1 MMATRGHLTRWFVD
15 EFDFSTDAFSLGLDI
30 TVPQEDAT
38 TFQATAAAS
47 IAMTP
52 QVSLDISGYFS
63 GGQAG
68 KLEAELYARMNAG
81 ATVAGLFGTD
91 IVACP
96 TYVLPGANAD
106 NLKLGG
112 GAKLLTVG
120 GKWASGSGGCKRGLR
135 AFQGAIAAAGAQ
147 AGVDLASAGSNGG
160 TAYLFVQGIT
170 GTATNAQIKVQ
181 SDSVA
186 GFTGAADEG
195 TFTFSAKGV
204 YTLALTGVIG
214 RYVRINT
221 VSMGGATGLTVACIV
236 CVNGVTMN

>member
-1 MMATRGHLTRWFVD
+1 MATRGHLNRFFID
-15 EFDFSTDAFSLGLDI
+15 EFDFSTDAFSLGLDV
-30 TVPQEDAT
+30 TVPHEDAT

-47 IAMTP
+47 VAMTP
-52 QVSLDISGYFS
+52 QVGLTLSGYFS
-63 GGQAG
+63 GGQVG
-68 KLEAELYARMNAG
+68 KLEAELYARLNIG

-96 TYVLPGANAD
+96 TYVLPGANSD
-106 NLKLGG
+106 NIKLGA
-112 GAKLLTVG
+112 GAKLLTLT
-120 GKWASGSGGCKRGLR
+120 GKWASGSGGCKRGQR
-135 AFQGAIAAAGAQ
+135 AYQGTIAATGAQ
-147 AGVDLASAGSNGG
+147 AGIDLASAGSTGG
-160 TAYLFVQGIT
+160 VAYLFVQGIT
-170 GTATNAQIKVQ
+170 GAATNTQIKVQ

-204 YTLALTGVIG
+204 YTLNLTGVIG